1 MDPLAAAMQLLDEAV
16 ALIQELV
23 AQNQS
28 KGNDKSLE
36 KKAELL
42 AAKSGMSL
50 TKASGIIK
58 EASEKGT
65 DADLL
70 IKTAEETKQYSSF
83 GRVASQEKELS
94 KTGSIAQDK
103 FLEMEAA
110 IEEELGL

>member
-1 MDPLAAAMQLLDEAV
+1 
-16 ALIQELV
+16 
-23 AQNQS
+23 
-28 KGNDKSLE
+28 
-36 KKAELL
+36 
-42 AAKSGMSL
+42 MSL

>member
-1 MDPLAAAMQLLDEAV
+1 MEELKV
-16 ALIQELV
+16 ALDMLDKACAIIQELV
-23 AQNQS
+23 AQLQS
-28 KGNDKSLE
+28 KGQSEDMS
-36 KKAELL
+36 KKAEEL
-42 AAKSGMSL
+42 AAKTGMSYED
-50 TKASGIIK
+50 ASGIIK